1 MNQMICRS
9 KVVWWDG
16 SKEEEKQS
24 TTEGVE
30 GRGASAL
37 YRAAGVD
44 TGSTRQSSTTRQ
56 VALLLFFF
64 FPHSFFLNFFSP
76 RLILRVRFI
85 CVFASVV

>member
-1 MNQMICRS
+1 MICRS

-64 FPHSFFLNFFSP
+64 SLIPFFKFFLSSSHFACEIY
-76 RLILRVRFI
+76 LCI
-85 CVFASVV
+85 CLGCVVA

>member
-1 MNQMICRS
+1 MDKEDGPDDLQKQGC
-9 KVVWWDG
+9 WWDG

-64 FPHSFFLNFFSP
+64 FPHSFF
-76 RLILRVRFI
+76 
-85 CVFASVV
+85 